1 MEGSATSSSAGI
13 ASLQGERRGLLPDGL
28 RLGAAHL
35 KVSDLDQSI
44 PFYENVIGLQ
54 LRERDG
60 DVAGLGVGGEDLIV
74 LHEQPGVHAV
84 SRHSGLYHVAIL
96 YPSRL
101 ELARV
106 AQRISQTNT
115 AIQGA
120 SDHGISEAIY
130 LPDPDGNGI
139 ELAAD
144 QPREN
149 WPDLSDITAIAPNPL
164 DLGGLFNLVNGR
176 ETEPLPDPET
186 VVGHVHLHV
195 GSVEE
200 ALAFYRDL
208 FGFDLVTYIDVAA
221 FVSAGGYHHH
231 LAFNTWQGVGAPP
244 APADAAGLLFWTV
257 VLPTAGDVSAA
268 RERLTAAGAQTS
280 DVDGG
285 FEVLDPWQ
293 IATRV
298 VSD

>member
-1 MEGSATSSSAGI
+1 MEASSTSLGA
-13 ASLQGERRGLLPDGL
+13 LQGEHRHLLPDAL
-28 RLGAAHL
+28 RLGEAHL
-35 KVSDLDQSI
+35 KVSDLDRSI
-44 PFYENVIGLQ
+44 PFYTDVLGLHLRDRENDI
-54 LRERDG
+54 
-60 DVAGLGVGGEDLIV
+60 ASLGVGGEEDLIV
-74 LHEQPGVHAV
+74 LHQQPGARSV

-106 AQRISQTNT
+106 AQRISESKT

-144 QPREN
+144 RPRES
-149 WPDLSDITAIAPNPL
+149 WPDLSDITSIAPNPL
-164 DLGGLFNLVNGR
+164 DMGGLFNLVSGH
-176 ETEPLPDPET
+176 ESEPLADPQT

-195 GSVEE
+195 GDIAEG
-200 ALAFYRDL
+200 LGFYREL
-208 FGFDLVTYIDVAA
+208 VGFDLITYMDVAA

-244 APADAAGLLFWTV
+244 PPAAGGSGTALLDRRAPGSRGCDT
-257 VLPTAGDVSAA
+257 GAA
-268 RERLTAAGAQTS
+268 PSEPRRIRHDRGRRRLRIS
-280 DVDGG
+280 
-285 FEVLDPWQ
+285 
-293 IATRV
+293 
-298 VSD
+298 

>member
-1 MEGSATSSSAGI
+1 MEGSVTDIST
-13 ASLQGERRGLLPDGL
+13 LQGERRGLLPDQL
-28 RLGAAHL
+28 RLGATHL
-35 KVSDLDQSI
+35 RVSDLDRSI

-54 LRERDG
+54 LREREG
-60 DVAGLGVGGEDLIV
+60 DAASFGVGGEDLIV
-74 LHEQPGVHAV
+74 LHEQRGARAV

-96 YPSRL
+96 YPNRL
-101 ELARV
+101 ELARAV
-106 AQRISQTNT
+106 QRIAESQTP
-115 AIQGA
+115 IQGA

-144 QPREN
+144 RPRER

-164 DLGGLFNLVNGR
+164 DLGDLFNLISGR
-176 ETEPLPDPET
+176 EREPHADPGT
-186 VVGHVHLHV
+186 TVGHVHLHV
-195 GSVEE
+195 GSVPEGM
-200 ALAFYRDL
+200 AFYRDL

-244 APADAAGLLFWTV
+244 SPADAAGLVFWTV
-257 VLPTAGDVSAA
+257 VLPSADDVAAA
-268 RERLTAAGAQTS
+268 RERLTAGGAQTT

-285 FEVLDPWQ
+285 FEVRDPWG
-293 IATRV
+293 IAARV
-298 VSD
+298 IAG